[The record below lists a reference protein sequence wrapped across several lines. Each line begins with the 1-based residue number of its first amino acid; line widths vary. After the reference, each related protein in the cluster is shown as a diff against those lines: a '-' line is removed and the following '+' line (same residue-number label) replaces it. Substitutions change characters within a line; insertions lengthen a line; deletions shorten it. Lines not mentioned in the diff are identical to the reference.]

1 MSKSTVSPYRSKI
14 DSSHNLY
21 ERIKDM
27 ESIKHA
33 QVGLFLVAITAS
45 GLASAN
51 CPGSMPEQLLEDC
64 IVYEGAG
71 ANFPTSDYARMD
83 QYQDWLKTQQ
93 PLAISQPTTA
103 ATSLAK

>member
-1 MSKSTVSPYRSKI
+1 
-14 DSSHNLY
+14 
-21 ERIKDM
+21 M

-71 ANFPTSDYARMD
+71 ANFPTSDYAHMD
-83 QYQDWLKTQQ
+83 QYRVWLKTQQ

-103 ATSLAK
+103 ATPLAK

>member
-1 MSKSTVSPYRSKI
+1 
-14 DSSHNLY
+14 
-21 ERIKDM
+21 M

-33 QVGLFLVAITAS
+33 QAGLLLVAITAR
-45 GLASAN
+45 GLVLAT

-71 ANFPTSDYARMD
+71 ASFPTSDYAHMD
-83 QYQDWLKTQQ
+83 QYQVWLKTQQ

-103 ATSLAK
+103 AMPLAK